1 MACAA
6 DGPTS
11 WRVVYKGPERECF
24 ADELLSGTEYCLRVK
39 AKNEAG
45 WGLPCTP
52 LCFQTIPNVP
62 EKPFSPH
69 AVERRDRTLR
79 IHWLAPQHNGGR
91 PIAQYRVQMCP
102 ANQLT
107 AIDDTEPFVDVHEG
121 AHNAVTLSDL
131 IPGIVYAIRVCAAN
145 EIGTSDWSDIGYEST
160 PPGPPFPPRKLQVVQ
175 AARSLHLCWENPDS
189 DGGASV
195 TRYMVAIALK
205 DQEFKEVYN
214 DTAQQCTVIDLEPHT
229 KYMIKM
235 RAVNAHGQSEWSAP
249 MMVETQANVPPV
261 PDHLRATEITCTTVC
276 VEWLSTAVKG
286 SSSYCVEIRSK
297 DEEWMEWHQGNTL
310 RCCLE
315 GLVSGKEYAIRVKGV
330 NEDGMG
336 PASEAIHVTM
346 KSDPPSMPSLPCITQ
361 ITSSMIRLKWN
372 PPEANGSA
380 ILHYR
385 VEVQGTDGAL
395 FETEVASSKLIFRI
409 GDLTPQTT
417 YQMRVAAVNANGSS
431 PWSESVTATTQSAP
445 PAIPQDL
452 SIVETSP
459 QTMTVMWKMAAETE
473 MIAED
478 MTFDVE
484 AFLSGTRK
492 SKSLPSPSLRCSVNK
507 ATCSWTGLKPSH
519 KYDVRVRAVS
529 SNGICSKWSEYLTIR
544 LPEEPTPEV
553 QPIVVHDVPAEEGEG
568 SASRRVRRG
577 KIIIP
582 PRTRILPPR
591 RRKSA
596 MKVLRSHVP
605 LLLTL
610 FVLIFFLALLFIS
623 K

>member
-1 MACAA
+1 MTCAV

-11 WRVVYKGPERECF
+11 WKVVYKGPERECF
-24 ADELLSGTEYCLRVK
+24 ADELLPGTEYCMRVK

-45 WGLPCTP
+45 WSLPCTP
-52 LCFQTIPNVP
+52 LCFQTLPNVP

-79 IHWLAPQHNGGR
+79 IHWLAPRHNGGR
-91 PIAQYRVQMCP
+91 PIAEYRVQMCP

-107 AIDDTEPFVDVHEG
+107 AIDDTEPFMNVHEG
-121 AHNAVTLSDL
+121 THNAVTLSDL
-131 IPGIVYAIRVCAAN
+131 RPGIVYAIRVCAVN

-160 PPGPPFPPRKLQVVQ
+160 PPGAPLPPQKLQVVQ
-175 AARSLHLCWENPDS
+175 AARSLHLCWDTPDS

-195 TRYMVAIALK
+195 TRYMVAVAQK
-205 DQEFKEVYN
+205 DQEFKEVYD
-214 DTAQQCTVIDLEPHT
+214 DTARQCTVLDLEPHT

-235 RAVNAHGQSEWSAP
+235 KAANAHGQSEWSAP
-249 MMVETQANVPPV
+249 MMAETQANVPPA
-261 PDHLRATEITCTTVC
+261 PDHLKATEITCTTVC
-276 VEWLSTAVKG
+276 LEWLSAGPKG
-286 SSSYCVEIRSK
+286 SSYCVEIQSNGG
-297 DEEWMEWHQGNTL
+297 EWIEWHRGNTL

-315 GLVSGKEYAIRVKGV
+315 GLVSGTEYAIRVKGV
-330 NEDGMG
+330 NEDGIG
-336 PASEAIHVTM
+336 PASEAIQVTM
-346 KSDPPSMPSLPCITQ
+346 QSNPPSMPSLPCITQ
-361 ITSSMIRLKWN
+361 TTSSMIRLKWS

-395 FETEVASSKLIFRI
+395 FETEVVSSKLILRI

-452 SIVETSP
+452 SIMETSP
-459 QTMTVMWKMAAETE
+459 QTMTVTWKMVAETE
-473 MIAED
+473 MSAED

-484 AFLSGTRK
+484 AFLSSTRK
-492 SKSLPSPSLRCSVNK
+492 SKSLPSPSLRCSVVQ

-529 SNGICSKWSEYLTIR
+529 QNGVCSKWSEFLTIR
-544 LPEEPTPEV
+544 LPEEPIPEV
-553 QPIVVHDVPAEEGEG
+553 QTVVPDLLPVEEGEG
-568 SASRRVRRG
+568 SATRRVRKG
-577 KIIIP
+577 KVIIP
-582 PRTRILPPR
+582 PRSRILPPR

-596 MKVLRSHVP
+596 LKILRSHVS

-610 FVLIFFLALLFIS
+610 LVLMFFLALLFIS